1 MKTISEIKKSLNAIR
16 GILDVDVSQVD
27 VSDVKTKLSKL
38 TSLMGTSAET
48 MASAK
53 KLLHEKELEVFAT
66 GRVEKMAP
74 SVANKY
80 LQAMCK
86 DEIAIYEHSDR
97 LHSGLVHC
105 IDGLRSILSYTKSE
119 MENSL
124 KQ

>member
-1 MKTISEIKKSLNAIR
+1 MKDLKETKQALNAIR
-16 GILDVDVSQVD
+16 TILDMDVSEVD
-27 VSDVKTKLSKL
+27 ISDVKTKLSKL
-38 TSLMGTSAET
+38 TSLMGTSAEAI
-48 MASAK
+48 ASCK

-66 GRVEKMAP
+66 GKVEKMAP

-80 LQAMCK
+80 LAAMCK
-86 DEIAIYEHSDR
+86 EEAAMYDYSDR

-124 KQ
+124 K